1 MYITQKPIENW
12 NIFPSWKI
20 VPHEMNFQIL
30 IVKGFWFEGNE
41 ENTLNAINND
51 KDYFSKSRNLLV

>member
-1 MYITQKPIENW
+1 
-12 NIFPSWKI
+12 
-20 VPHEMNFQIL
+20 MNFQIL

-51 KDYFSKSRNLLV
+51 KKYFSKSRNLLV